1 MLLNQFFLERHP
13 ILKYQEADVCMLPW
27 RAGPDPRVGRLGTLA
42 WTQAA
47 VVKGGLGA
55 AGGVGTGGEHLPTAS
70 AANRAA
76 LDEVWGLVSGYWTV
90 CSLSF
95 PFQKVD
101 ALQSCSEVGI
111 GETQLLHEWLSEV

>member
-1 MLLNQFFLERHP
+1 M
-13 ILKYQEADVCMLPW
+13 
-27 RAGPDPRVGRLGTLA
+27 GRLGTLA

-76 LDEVWGLVSGYWTV
+76 LDEV
-90 CSLSF
+90 
-95 PFQKVD
+95 
-101 ALQSCSEVGI
+101 
-111 GETQLLHEWLSEV
+111 